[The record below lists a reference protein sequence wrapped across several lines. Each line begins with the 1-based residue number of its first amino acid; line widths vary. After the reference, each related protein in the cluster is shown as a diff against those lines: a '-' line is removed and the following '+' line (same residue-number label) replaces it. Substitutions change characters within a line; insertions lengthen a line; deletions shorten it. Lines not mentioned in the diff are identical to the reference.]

1 MREQSQKSIFSIGH
15 SNHTIEKFLSLLN
28 AHSITALVDV
38 RSNPYSKYAS
48 QFNSSALKAAVI
60 KAGIKYLYLGKEL
73 GGIPK
78 DDTFYDDDGNVD
90 YGKLAQSPLFIE
102 GIDRLEGGAA
112 DYRIAIMCAE
122 ENPIR
127 CHRRLLIAPELE
139 NRSIK
144 VVSIRGDG
152 RLETESD
159 QTRQVE
165 QPALFET

>member
-1 MREQSQKSIFSIGH
+1 MEEAQNIIYSIGH

-48 QFNSSALKAAVI
+48 QFNSSALKAEVT

-78 DDTFYDDDGNVD
+78 DDTFYDEDGKVD
-90 YGKLAQSPLFIE
+90 YGKLAQSPLFID
-102 GIDRLEGGAA
+102 GIDRLERGAA
-112 DYRIAIMCAE
+112 DYTIAIMCAE

-127 CHRRLLIAPELE
+127 CHRRLLIAPDLE
-139 NRSIK
+139 RRGIS
-144 VVSIRGDG
+144 VVQIRGDG
-152 RLETESD
+152 KLEIKG
-159 QTRQVE
+159 E
-165 QPALFET
+165 QQAAVTPPSGAWLK